1 MADIIYQNT
10 GSFVPTSFVWDIARL
25 YEIKDLNSDEFKE
38 LFVRL
43 YQNIGLIALSLN
55 TRDAGYY
62 NTSEFINGQLFFP
75 NPANNSS
82 TAAAADFRQVY
93 RTVVNFG
100 PLPNTGTTS
109 VPHNITVTPQ
119 TTFTRIYGA
128 TSNHTQNLFLP
139 LPYAAQPASQ
149 NIELYVDATNVNIVT
164 GADETLFTVTYVI
177 LEYLQS

>member
-10 GSFVPTSFVWDIARL
+10 GSFVPTNYIWDIAQL
-25 YEIKDLNSDEFKE
+25 YQVEINSDGFKE
-38 LFVRL
+38 LMVRL
-43 YQNIGLIALSLN
+43 YQNIGLIALVLN
-55 TRDAGYY
+55 TKDSAYY

-82 TAAAADFRQVY
+82 TSAAPDFRQVY

-100 PLPNTGTTS
+100 ALPNTGTTS
-109 VPHNITVTPQ
+109 VPHKITVTPK

-128 TSNHTQNLFLP
+128 ASNTTGNSYLP
-139 LPYAAQPASQ
+139 LPYASSTAAN
-149 NIELYVDATNVNIVT
+149 NIELNVDATNVNITT
-164 GADETLFTVTYVI
+164 GSNRSLYTITYVI